1 MISVTNLTTQTL
13 QPGQSL
19 TFDNIVMRSNRCSAA
34 FRSGSS
40 AIRTGVGLFRV
51 DFNGNVGATAAAAPV
66 QLSIEVGGAPLV
78 GTNMNATPAAVGDL
92 TNVSTGTYFLNDPC
106 IGGGDNVTIT
116 NTGVNPIVIA
126 AGAKL
131 SIFRSGGC

>member
-51 DFNGNVGATAAAAPV
+51 DFN
-66 QLSIEVGGAPLV
+66 E
-78 GTNMNATPAAVGDL
+78 M
-92 TNVSTGTYFLNDPC
+92 
-106 IGGGDNVTIT
+106 
-116 NTGVNPIVIA
+116 
-126 AGAKL
+126 
-131 SIFRSGGC
+131 